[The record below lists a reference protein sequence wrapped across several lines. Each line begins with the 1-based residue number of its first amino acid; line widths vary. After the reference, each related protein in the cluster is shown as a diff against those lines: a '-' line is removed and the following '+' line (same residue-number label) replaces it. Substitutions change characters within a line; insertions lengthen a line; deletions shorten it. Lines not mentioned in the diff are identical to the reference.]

1 MNKLRQ
7 AAQAVVDM
15 YHGRRELGLGPIG
28 AKVYVPEC
36 VAELREALDEPK
48 MKKFIKEKP
57 MEVTVTLLEEQ
68 ISQIVIDE
76 LKNSISILEMELDN
90 RNSNAN
96 SFGVFHNDKEK
107 DIVEIENHLL
117 ALKTTLD
124 WFEPSWMKNNEN
136 QI

>member
-1 MNKLRQ
+1 
-7 AAQAVVDM
+7 
-15 YHGRRELGLGPIG
+15 
-28 AKVYVPEC
+28 
-36 VAELREALDEPK
+36 
-48 MKKFIKEKP
+48 

-117 ALKTTLD
+117 AFKTALD
-124 WFEPSWMKNNEN
+124 WFEPSWMKNNET

>member
-1 MNKLRQ
+1 
-7 AAQAVVDM
+7 
-15 YHGRRELGLGPIG
+15 
-28 AKVYVPEC
+28 
-36 VAELREALDEPK
+36 
-48 MKKFIKEKP
+48 

-90 RNSNAN
+90 RKSNAN
-96 SFGVFHNDKEK
+96 SFVIFHNDKEK

-117 ALKTTLD
+117 AFKTTLDWFATSD
-124 WFEPSWMKNNEN
+124 WFEPSWMKNNED